1 MDLSKRIVQLRE
13 IRGISTNK
21 LANKAGIS
29 QSYLREIELGSKNP
43 TIEILSYI
51 CEALNISL
59 SQFFSD
65 QKGSIHPLLLS
76 SLENLN
82 DSEQVKLADFINE
95 MKK

>member
-13 IRGISTNK
+13 MQGISTNK
-21 LANKAGIS
+21 LANKAGVS

-51 CEALNISL
+51 CEALNITL

-65 QKGSIHPLLLS
+65 QESGIHPLLLS
-76 SLENLN
+76 SLEKLN
-82 DSEQVKLADFINE
+82 DSEQVKLADFINAI
-95 MKK
+95 KK

>member
-13 IRGISTNK
+13 MQGISTNK

-59 SQFFSD
+59 SHFFSD
-65 QKGSIHPLLLS
+65 QKCSIHPLLLS